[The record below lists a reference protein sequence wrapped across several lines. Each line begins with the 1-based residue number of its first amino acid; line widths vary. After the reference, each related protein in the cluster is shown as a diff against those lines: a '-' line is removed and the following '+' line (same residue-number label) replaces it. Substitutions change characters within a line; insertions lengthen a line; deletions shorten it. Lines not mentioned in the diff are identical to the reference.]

1 MPSIRSVEEAD
12 PKTDVYGTPVPKIRE
27 PTSEL
32 PVAEVDVLGL
42 LGTQIHGGFVVEELI
57 SSDGL
62 SMVYRA
68 VTPERTSEAA
78 LKCFYG
84 LRTLPPESLSSFRD
98 RFRRITSL
106 LGALSSDQ
114 PSMTRVLGQGWMS
127 VGDREIPCML
137 LEWVEG
143 VPLQSVLD
151 GERRNGSKRR
161 SVTEVYEIMKP
172 TLRALSAAHA
182 YGLTHR
188 NLNPGNLFVDEA
200 ELGPGA
206 TVRIM
211 DYALARL
218 EGEPFDEA
226 ITFLT
231 PEYAAPEQFLG
242 YEHLVGPWSD
252 VFSMALVLVEMMLG
266 GGQVMPGDDFEALRD
281 ACLDEERRPSP
292 RSFQLDVSDA
302 VEMVFLRA
310 LEIDVNRRYN
320 SGAHFMGA
328 LSRALETGEA
338 EDVHASGEFQHDA
351 SYYLTRSGKP
361 PEVPADAD
369 AAGQTMPLPG
379 DTLPGEGRPG
389 SLPRPSRTGDTLAMP
404 PVLNG
409 ARSPLPAVITGET
422 VIAPRPVRT
431 GQTVLAPLPTFDD
444 S

>member
-1 MPSIRSVEEAD
+1 MEEAD
-12 PKTDVYGTPVPKIRE
+12 PKTDIYGTPVLKTPE
-27 PTSEL
+27 PTAEV
-32 PVAEVDVLGL
+32 PIAEVDVLGL

-68 VTPERTSEAA
+68 AAPDGTREAA

-84 LRTLPPESLSSFRD
+84 LRTLSPESLSTFRD

-106 LGALSSDQ
+106 LGALSADQ

-137 LEWVEG
+137 LEWIEG
-143 VPLQSVLD
+143 VSLQTVLD
-151 GERRNGSKRR
+151 AERRDGSKQR
-161 SVTEVYEIMKP
+161 SIAEVFALMHP

-188 NLNPGNLFVDEA
+188 NLNPGNLFVDDA
-200 ELGPGA
+200 NLVLGS

-218 EGEPFDEA
+218 EGEPFDDA

-231 PEYAAPEQFLG
+231 PEYASPEQFMG
-242 YEHLVGPWSD
+242 YEHLVGPWTD
-252 VFSMALVLVEMMLG
+252 VFAMALVIMEMMLG
-266 GGQVMPGDDFEALRD
+266 GRQVMPGADFESLRD
-281 ACLDEERRPSP
+281 ACLDEERRPTP
-292 RSFQLDVSDA
+292 RSFGLDVSDA

-310 LEIDVNRRYN
+310 FEIDVHRRYN

-328 LSRALETGEA
+328 LSRALESGDAVQVSAAGEI
-338 EDVHASGEFQHDA
+338 QHDA
-351 SYYLTRSGKP
+351 SHYLTRNGKP
-361 PEVPADAD
+361 MVVREKRDDEPTSL
-369 AAGQTMPLPG
+369 GG
-379 DTLPGEGRPG
+379 DTQVGAPVAPG
-389 SLPRPSRTGDTLAMP
+389 SEP
-404 PVLNG
+404 
-409 ARSPLPAVITGET
+409 PLPAVITGET
-422 VIAPRPVRT
+422 VIAPRPVRS
-431 GQTVLAPLPTFDD
+431 GQTVLAPVPTFDD

>member
-1 MPSIRSVEEAD
+1 MEEAD
-12 PKTDVYGTPVPKIRE
+12 PKTEIYGTPVPKTRE
-27 PTSEL
+27 PTAEL
-32 PVAEVDVLGL
+32 PIAEVDVLGL

-68 VTPERTSEAA
+68 ASPDGTGEAA

-84 LRTLPPESLSSFRD
+84 LRTLSPESLSTFRD

-106 LGALSSDQ
+106 LGALSADQ
-114 PSMTRVLGQGWMS
+114 PSMTRVLGQGWMG

-143 VPLQSVLD
+143 VSLQTVLD
-151 GERRNGSKRR
+151 AERRAGSKQR
-161 SVTEVYEIMKP
+161 SITDVFALMHP

-188 NLNPGNLFVDEA
+188 NLNPGNLFVDDA
-200 ELGPGA
+200 NLALGS

-218 EGEPFDEA
+218 EGEPFDDA

-231 PEYAAPEQFLG
+231 PEYASPEQFMG
-242 YEHLVGPWSD
+242 YEHLVGPWTD
-252 VFSMALVLVEMMLG
+252 VFAMALVIMEMMLG
-266 GGQVMPGDDFEALRD
+266 GGQVMPGDDFESLRD
-281 ACLDEERRPSP
+281 ACLDEERRPTP
-292 RSFQLDVSDA
+292 RSFGLDVSDA

-310 LEIDVNRRYN
+310 FEIDVHRRYN

-328 LSRALETGEA
+328 LSRALESTEAVQVSAAGEI
-338 EDVHASGEFQHDA
+338 QHDA
-351 SYYLTRSGKP
+351 SHYLTRNGKP
-361 PEVPADAD
+361 PVIREKSGDEPTSLGGNTLVTAPVGGESKTPMPAI
-369 AAGQTMPLPG
+369 
-379 DTLPGEGRPG
+379 
-389 SLPRPSRTGDTLAMP
+389 
-404 PVLNG
+404 
-409 ARSPLPAVITGET
+409 ITGET

-431 GQTVLAPLPTFDD
+431 GQTVLAPVPTFED

>member
-1 MPSIRSVEEAD
+1 MEEAD
-12 PKTDVYGTPVPKIRE
+12 PKTDVYGTPVPKTRE
-27 PTSEL
+27 PTAEL

-42 LGTQIHGGFVVEELI
+42 LGTQIHGGFVVEELV

-68 VTPERTSEAA
+68 VQPETSACAA

-84 LRTLPPESLSSFRD
+84 LRTLSPESLSTFRD

-106 LGALSSDQ
+106 LGALSADQ
-114 PSMTRVLGQGWMS
+114 PSMTRVLGQGWMG

-143 VPLQSVLD
+143 VPLQAILD
-151 GERRNGSKRR
+151 QERRDGSKRR
-161 SVTEVYEIMKP
+161 PMREVFDVMQP

-188 NLNPGNLFVDEA
+188 NLNPGNLFVDESR
-200 ELGPGA
+200 LGPGA

-218 EGEPFDEA
+218 EGEPFDDA

-231 PEYAAPEQFLG
+231 PEYAAPEQFMG
-242 YEHLVGPWSD
+242 YEHLVGPWTD

-266 GGQVMPGDDFEALRD
+266 GGQVMPGDDFESLRD
-281 ACLDEERRPSP
+281 ACLDEDRRPTP
-292 RSFQLDVSDA
+292 RSFGLDVSDA
-302 VEMVFLRA
+302 IEMVFLRA

-338 EDVHASGEFQHDA
+338 EAELVHASGEFQHDP
-351 SYYLTRSGKP
+351 SHHYLTRNQKAPKP
-361 PEVPADAD
+361 P
-369 AAGQTMPLPG
+369 QTPTSKTGGGNTLVVSPILGTPG
-379 DTLPGEGRPG
+379 ASGT
-389 SLPRPSRTGDTLAMP
+389 P
-404 PVLNG
+404 P
-409 ARSPLPAVITGET
+409 PLPAIITGET
-422 VIAPRPVRT
+422 VIAKQPVRT
-431 GQTVLAPLPTFDD
+431 GHTVLAPVPTFPTLED

>member
-1 MPSIRSVEEAD
+1 MPVRPVEEAD
-12 PKTDVYGTPVPKIRE
+12 PKTDVYGTPVPKTRE
-27 PTSEL
+27 HTAEL
-32 PVAEVDVLGL
+32 AVAEVDVLGL
-42 LGTQIHGGFVVEELI
+42 LGTQIHGGFVVEELV

-68 VTPERTSEAA
+68 VMPDRSAEAA

-84 LRTLPPESLSSFRD
+84 LRTLSPDSLSSFRD

-106 LGALSSDQ
+106 LGALSADQ

-137 LEWVEG
+137 LEWIEG
-143 VPLQSVLD
+143 VPLQTVLD
-151 GERRNGSKRR
+151 AERREGSKRR
-161 SVTEVYEIMKP
+161 SIHQVFEIMQP
-172 TLRALSAAHA
+172 TLRALAAAHA

-188 NLNPGNLFVDEA
+188 NLNPGNLFVDDEQLA
-200 ELGPGA
+200 PGSM
-206 TVRIM
+206 VRIM

-218 EGEPFDEA
+218 EGEPFDDA

-231 PEYAAPEQFLG
+231 PEYASPEQFMG

-266 GGQVMPGDDFEALRD
+266 GGQVMPGDDFESLRD
-281 ACLDEERRPSP
+281 ACLDENKRPTP
-292 RSFQLDVSDA
+292 RSFGLDVSDA

-310 LEIDVNRRYN
+310 LEIDVHRRYN

-328 LSRALETGEA
+328 LSRALESGDA
-338 EDVHASGEFQHDA
+338 EQVYTAGEFQHDPA
-351 SYYLTRSGKP
+351 NHYLTRNQKAPTPKVSKGK
-361 PEVPADAD
+361 V
-369 AAGQTMPLPG
+369 AAGNTLVVPPVGSGSSPPLP
-379 DTLPGEGRPG
+379 PI
-389 SLPRPSRTGDTLAMP
+389 
-404 PVLNG
+404 
-409 ARSPLPAVITGET
+409 ITGET

-431 GQTVLAPLPTFDD
+431 GNTVLAPVPTFED

>member
-1 MPSIRSVEEAD
+1 MEEAD
-12 PKTDVYGTPVPKIRE
+12 PKTDIYGTPVLRPRE
-27 PTSEL
+27 PTAEL
-32 PVAEVDVLGL
+32 PIAEVDVLGL

-68 VTPERTSEAA
+68 AAPDGSGEAA

-84 LRTLPPESLSSFRD
+84 LRTLSPESLSTFRD

-106 LGALSSDQ
+106 LGSLSADQ
-114 PSMTRVLGQGWMS
+114 PSMTRVLGQGWMGI
-127 VGDREIPCML
+127 GDREIPCML

-143 VPLQSVLD
+143 VSLQTVLD
-151 GERRNGSKRR
+151 SERRDGSKQR
-161 SVTEVYEIMKP
+161 SITEVFALMHP

-188 NLNPGNLFVDEA
+188 NLNPGNLFVDDA
-200 ELGPGA
+200 NLALGS

-218 EGEPFDEA
+218 EGEPFDDA

-231 PEYAAPEQFLG
+231 PEYASPEQFMG
-242 YEHLVGPWSD
+242 YEHLVGPWTD
-252 VFSMALVLVEMMLG
+252 VFAMALVIMEMMLG
-266 GGQVMPGDDFEALRD
+266 GAQVMPGDDFESLRD
-281 ACLDEERRPSP
+281 ACLDEERRPTP
-292 RSFQLDVSDA
+292 RSFGLDVSDA

-310 LEIDVNRRYN
+310 LEIDVHRRYN

-328 LSRALETGEA
+328 LSRALES
-338 EDVHASGEFQHDA
+338 EDAKQVFASGEIQHDA
-351 SYYLTRSGKP
+351 SHYLTRNGKP
-361 PEVPADAD
+361 PVVREKR
-369 AAGQTMPLPG
+369 G
-379 DTLPGEGRPG
+379 DEPTSLGGNTLVTAPVGSGSGP
-389 SLPRPSRTGDTLAMP
+389 SLPAI
-404 PVLNG
+404 
-409 ARSPLPAVITGET
+409 ITGET

-431 GQTVLAPLPTFDD
+431 GQTVLAPVPTFED

>member
-1 MPSIRSVEEAD
+1 MEEAD
-12 PKTDVYGTPVPKIRE
+12 PKTDIYGTPVLKPRE
-27 PTSEL
+27 PTAEL
-32 PVAEVDVLGL
+32 PIAEVDVLGL

-68 VTPERTSEAA
+68 AAPDGTGEAA

-84 LRTLPPESLSSFRD
+84 LRTLSPESLSTFRD

-106 LGALSSDQ
+106 LGALSADQ
-114 PSMTRVLGQGWMS
+114 PSMTRVLGQGWMG

-143 VPLQSVLD
+143 VSLQTVLD
-151 GERRNGSKRR
+151 AERRDGSKQR
-161 SVTEVYEIMKP
+161 SITEVFALMHP
-172 TLRALSAAHA
+172 TLRALAAAHA

-188 NLNPGNLFVDEA
+188 NLNPGNLFVDDA
-200 ELGPGA
+200 NLALGS

-218 EGEPFDEA
+218 EGEPFDDA

-231 PEYAAPEQFLG
+231 PEYASPEQFMG
-242 YEHLVGPWSD
+242 YEHLVGPWTD
-252 VFSMALVLVEMMLG
+252 VFAMALVIMEMMLG
-266 GGQVMPGDDFEALRD
+266 GRQVMPGDDFESLRD
-281 ACLDEERRPSP
+281 ACLDEERRPTP
-292 RSFQLDVSDA
+292 RSFGLDVSDA

-310 LEIDVNRRYN
+310 FEIDVHRRYN

-328 LSRALETGEA
+328 LSRALESDEGQEVSAAGEI
-338 EDVHASGEFQHDA
+338 QHDA
-351 SYYLTRSGKP
+351 SHYLTRNGKP
-361 PEVPADAD
+361 PVVREK
-369 AAGQTMPLPG
+369 
-379 DTLPGEGRPG
+379 
-389 SLPRPSRTGDTLAMP
+389 TGDEPTSLGGNTLVTT
-404 PVLNG
+404 PVG
-409 ARSPLPAVITGET
+409 AGSKTPLPAIITGET

-431 GQTVLAPLPTFDD
+431 GQTVLAPVPTLED

>member
-1 MPSIRSVEEAD
+1 MEEAD
-12 PKTDVYGTPVPKIRE
+12 PETDIYGTPVLKPRE
-27 PTSEL
+27 PTAEL
-32 PVAEVDVLGL
+32 PIAEVDVLGL

-68 VTPERTSEAA
+68 STPDGTGEAA

-84 LRTLPPESLSSFRD
+84 LRTLSPESLSTFRD

-106 LGALSSDQ
+106 LGALSADQ
-114 PSMTRVLGQGWMS
+114 PSMTRVLGQGWMG

-143 VPLQSVLD
+143 VSLQTVLD
-151 GERRNGSKRR
+151 AERRDGSKQR
-161 SVTEVYEIMKP
+161 SITEVFALMQP
-172 TLRALSAAHA
+172 TLRALAAAHA

-188 NLNPGNLFVDEA
+188 NLNPGNLFVDDA
-200 ELGPGA
+200 NLALGS

-218 EGEPFDEA
+218 EGEPFDDA

-231 PEYAAPEQFLG
+231 PEYASPEQFMG
-242 YEHLVGPWSD
+242 YEHLVGPWTD
-252 VFSMALVLVEMMLG
+252 VFAMALVMMEMILG
-266 GGQVMPGDDFEALRD
+266 GRQVMPGADFEALRD
-281 ACLDEERRPSP
+281 ACLDEERRPTP
-292 RSFQLDVSDA
+292 RSFGLDVSDA

-310 LEIDVNRRYN
+310 FEIDVHRRYN

-328 LSRALETGEA
+328 LSRALEA
-338 EDVHASGEFQHDA
+338 EDAVHVSAAGEIQHDA
-351 SYYLTRSGKP
+351 SHYLTRNGKP
-361 PEVPADAD
+361 PKVDEKRGNEPATLGGNTLVTAPAIGDAK
-369 AAGQTMPLPG
+369 T
-379 DTLPGEGRPG
+379 
-389 SLPRPSRTGDTLAMP
+389 
-404 PVLNG
+404 
-409 ARSPLPAVITGET
+409 PLPAIITGET

-431 GQTVLAPLPTFDD
+431 GQTVLAPVPTFED